1 MRFWL
6 SCGGANKGPID
17 GSPLGAPLVLRE
29 EIVDLGLESGDALKL
44 HVEIAA
50 MLGGLAF
57 QLVDQRTQPFVL
69 ALRSEAGHGS

>member
-1 MRFWL
+1 M
-6 SCGGANKGPID
+6 
-17 GSPLGAPLVLRE
+17 LRE